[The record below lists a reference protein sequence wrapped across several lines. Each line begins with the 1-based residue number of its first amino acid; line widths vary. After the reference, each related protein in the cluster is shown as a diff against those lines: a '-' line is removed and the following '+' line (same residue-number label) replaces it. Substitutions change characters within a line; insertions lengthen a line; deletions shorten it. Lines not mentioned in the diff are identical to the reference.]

1 VTISRDDACGGE
13 VAGSGM
19 RLSEPSGYYQRV
31 LGDETAQSWGNAR
44 ARDEL
49 SRRVVDERD
58 GGRMAVANRD
68 LIVVGASAGGVEAL
82 REFVR
87 GLPGDLPAAVLVVLH
102 LPAGGSSALAAIL
115 GRSGPLRA
123 VTARPYL
130 PLELGTVAVAPPDH
144 HLLVVDGE
152 MVLSRGPTESGHRP
166 AVDALF
172 RSAAR
177 ARGPRV
183 IAVQLSGSLDDGA
196 AGARRG
202 RLSRRARGCAGP
214 GGRALSGHAQGR
226 VAAAQRGPCAA
237 AAEMGTLMRRLTTE
251 PMASKVHGV
260 LSELDAREID
270 ISLYGDRGSEH
281 DLTDLGEMSG
291 FACPDCDGVLV
302 QLAGT
307 DRFRCRVGH
316 AWTEE
321 ALLSAHGDRLEQALW
336 TAYRIVEEESEPRA
350 PDGARGPGARQQGT
364 GPAARRR
371 REGGLACRG
380 RVA

>member
-1 VTISRDDACGGE
+1 
-13 VAGSGM
+13 
-19 RLSEPSGYYQRV
+19 V
-31 LGDETAQSWGNAR
+31 LGDETAPSWGNAR

-196 AGARRG
+196 AGLAAVK
-202 RLSRRARGCAGP
+202 RA
-214 GGRALSGHAQGR
+214 GGTTVVQDPRE
-226 VAAAQRGPCAA
+226 
-237 AAEMGTLMRRLTTE
+237 AEF
-251 PMASKVHGV
+251 VGV
-260 LSELDAREID
+260 IGVGAKS
-270 ISLYGDRGSEH
+270 
-281 DLTDLGEMSG
+281 
-291 FACPDCDGVLV
+291 FA
-302 QLAGT
+302 
-307 DRFRCRVGH
+307 
-316 AWTEE
+316 
-321 ALLSAHGDRLEQALW
+321 
-336 TAYRIVEEESEPRA
+336 
-350 PDGARGPGARQQGT
+350 
-364 GPAARRR
+364 
-371 REGGLACRG
+371 
-380 RVA
+380 

>member
-1 VTISRDDACGGE
+1 
-13 VAGSGM
+13 
-19 RLSEPSGYYQRV
+19 
-31 LGDETAQSWGNAR
+31 
-44 ARDEL
+44 
-49 SRRVVDERD
+49 
-58 GGRMAVANRD
+58 MAVANRD

-123 VTARPYL
+123 VTARPNL

-183 IAVQLSGSLDDGA
+183 IGVQLSGSLDDGA
-196 AGARRG
+196 AGLVAVASRG
-202 RLSRRARGCAGP
+202 GLVVVQDPEDALYPAMPKAALRLLNADHVLPAT
-214 GGRALSGHAQGR
+214 
-226 VAAAQRGPCAA
+226 
-237 AAEMGTLMRRLTTE
+237 EMGTLMRRLTTE
-251 PMASKVHGV
+251 PVESRVPGV
-260 LSELDAREID
+260 MSELDAREID
-270 ISLYGDRGSEH
+270 ISLHGDRGSGH

-321 ALLSAHGDRLEQALW
+321 ALLSAHGERLEHALW
-336 TAYRIVEEESEPRA
+336 TAYRIVEEKA
-350 PDGARGPGARQQGT
+350 NL
-364 GPAARRR
+364 ARRMEQTA
-371 REGGLACRG
+371 RERDNQGLAQRHADSAKEASSAAVALRG
-380 RVA
+380 LLLGSLPEGRAVRAKGREVADRVGGSVAP